1 VTELCIEATDG
12 RVPVIAGTGS
22 NSTEETIQFARH
34 AEKARAD
41 AQLVVTPYYNKP
53 TQEGLYRH
61 FKAVHDSSGL
71 PIVIYNIPSRSVV
84 DLSFETITL
93 LARLPRVVGLKDA
106 TGDLSRPG
114 RTRLLVGKDFSQLS
128 GDDATSLGF
137 LAQGGHGAISVTANV
152 APRLCSEMQVLW
164 QRGDSVEAQRVSFR
178 LTALHQAL
186 FLESSPA
193 PVKYAASL
201 LGISTGEVRLP
212 LCAITDCT
220 KARVR
225 EAMDLAGI
233 IRFRS
238 DGAFAKA

>member
-1 VTELCIEATDG
+1 
-12 RVPVIAGTGS
+12 
-22 NSTEETIQFARH
+22 
-34 AEKARAD
+34 
-41 AQLVVTPYYNKP
+41 
-53 TQEGLYRH
+53 
-61 FKAVHDSSGL
+61 
-71 PIVIYNIPSRSVV
+71 
-84 DLSFETITL
+84 
-93 LARLPRVVGLKDA
+93 
-106 TGDLSRPG
+106 
-114 RTRLLVGKDFSQLS
+114 LLVGKDFSQLS